1 MQQLVKETPVHI
13 YQTPRL
19 HIQEEYSWVYFKIMC
34 ISDLGVHERILLK
47 QTTDKLDWTGMDWI
61 HLAQNRELR
70 QADVNTP
77 VNVRIP

>member
-61 HLAQNRELR
+61 HLAQNRYKW
-70 QADVNTP
+70 QALANTAVDLWVP
-77 VNVRIP
+77 